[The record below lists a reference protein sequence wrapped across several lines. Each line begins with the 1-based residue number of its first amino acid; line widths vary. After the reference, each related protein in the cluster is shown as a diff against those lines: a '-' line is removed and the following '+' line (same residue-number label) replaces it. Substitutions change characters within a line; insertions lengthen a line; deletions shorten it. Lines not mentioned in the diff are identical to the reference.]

1 LGVKEK
7 QVATPALTGSA
18 DTAPANGPKSAGT
31 TRASVTAP
39 ADRTKN
45 APAVPAQGVHATP
58 QERAARGKVARAE
71 VPRADHAVWVA
82 PADRPDPIAL
92 LEAQAVTRVPELVPI
107 RYGRMLTSPF
117 TFYRG
122 AAAIMAADLART
134 PSTGLHVQLCGD
146 AHLANFGAFASPE
159 RDLVFNIND
168 FDETLPGPWEWDVK
182 RLASSFE
189 ICARD
194 RGFGTKDRR
203 AAVVAAVA
211 SYRQA
216 MREFAAMRNLDLW
229 YTQLNMAGM
238 LNRWGAQASQKDLQA
253 LQARAAKAHTRDTM
267 GAFAKL
273 THRVNGHVKIVSAP
287 PLIVP
292 IEELMPDEAQDKL
305 EETMHHYLHA
315 YRRSLIS
322 DRRHLLEDYRLVH
335 LARKVVGVGSVGTRA
350 WIMLLLGRD
359 DDDPLFLQ
367 IKEVQASVLEPYAG
381 KSRFTSHGQRVV
393 EGQRLTQAAS
403 DIMLGWERLE
413 GLDGITRDFY
423 TRQLWDW
430 KISADLETITP
441 GRLVM
446 YAEMCGWTLA
456 RAHARSGDRIALA
469 AYLGGSDAFDQA
481 IAEFAVA
488 YAQQNERD
496 YQALGEAV
504 KSGRITAK
512 TGV

>member
-1 LGVKEK
+1 
-7 QVATPALTGSA
+7 
-18 DTAPANGPKSAGT
+18 
-31 TRASVTAP
+31 
-39 ADRTKN
+39 
-45 APAVPAQGVHATP
+45 
-58 QERAARGKVARAE
+58 
-71 VPRADHAVWVA
+71 
-82 PADRPDPIAL
+82 
-92 LEAQAVTRVPELVPI
+92 VTRVPELVPI
-107 RYGRMLTSPF
+107 RYGRMLSSPF
-117 TFYRG
+117 AFYRG

-159 RDLVFNIND
+159 RELVFNIND

-182 RLASSFE
+182 RLAASFE
-189 ICARD
+189 ICGRD
-194 RGFGTKDRR
+194 RGFGTKERR

-211 SYRQA
+211 SYRQV

-238 LNRWGAQASQKDLQA
+238 LNRWGAQLSPKDLQA
-253 LQARAAKAHTRDTM
+253 FQARAAKAHTRDTM
-267 GAFAKL
+267 SAFAKL
-273 THRVNGHVKIVSAP
+273 THRVSGEVKIVSAP

-305 EETMHHYLHA
+305 EETMRHYLHA

-322 DRRHLLEDYRLVH
+322 DRRHLLDGYRFVH

-359 DDDPLFLQ
+359 DDDPLLLQ
-367 IKEVQASVLEPYAG
+367 IKEAQASVLEPYAG
-381 KSRFTSHGQRVV
+381 KSRFTCHGQRVV
-393 EGQRLTQAAS
+393 EGQRLTQAVS

-413 GLDGITRDFY
+413 GPDGVTRDFY
-423 TRQLWDW
+423 ARQLWDW
-430 KISADLETITP
+430 KMSADLATISP
-441 GRLVM
+441 RRLAI
-446 YAEMCGWTLA
+446 YAQMCGWTLA

-504 KSGRITAK
+504 KSGRISAETS
-512 TGV
+512 V